1 SWAPFPVGGAPPA
14 ARSAEGAP
22 FVFHD
27 AAGRRWPRIKRVV
40 LAAAVAL
47 VALIGAVL
55 LAAAHVAP
63 GKAPWF
69 SATAPQ
75 PVSDLPGRAAPRGT
89 LPPASGV
96 WQPGRAAPRPDPPP
110 APWGVKGSRPRV
122 PRWGRLQNPLTDL
135 HLPPGPRRQ
144 SPRSSR
150 PSDGLWL
157 EVAGPGLLPF
167 GVSSF
172 LPAARSSVSHRHR
185 LDQSIQPPAPR

>member
-1 SWAPFPVGGAPPA
+1 VIEPAAPYARSPQVGVEPSSWAPFPVGGAPPA

-75 PVSDLPGRAAPRGT
+75 PVSDWPGRAAAGDPSAGPPGVAARPGGIAAGPATGAVGGQGQPAPSAT
-89 LPPASGV
+89 LGPSPKPSHGPPST
-96 WQPGRAAPRPDPPP
+96 PRPKKTKPPFF
-110 APWGVKGSRPRV
+110 
-122 PRWGRLQNPLTDL
+122 
-135 HLPPGPRRQ
+135 PP
-144 SPRSSR
+144 
-150 PSDGLWL
+150 
-157 EVAGPGLLPF
+157 F
-167 GVSSF
+167 
-172 LPAARSSVSHRHR
+172 
-185 LDQSIQPPAPR
+185 